1 MTRARTA
8 GARRTWNWPIW
19 TLTAILAA
27 GLIAGTVPAAE
38 AAKSKAAA
46 KNADAGAEVDRTIE
60 TGVSA
65 LEAGKPELAVQELT
79 SAITGGKIS
88 QPRLAQA
95 LYYRGLA
102 YRKQSKP
109 AQAIADFTSALWIKN
124 GLDPQQ
130 RADALANRAGAYRDA
145 GLTEQAEADEQRVAA
160 AAATKGQST
169 RAAPTASRTETAPA
183 PSTSSGGL
191 GGFFSALFGS
201 EPTPQQPASQ
211 SAPEAN
217 GRQAARS
224 APAASVSAWSTEA
237 SPAAGSS
244 TAQSRPRAAA
254 PRTAGWSDST
264 VVKSDSAVVE
274 KVNNRQAA
282 ATPVTTGSTGGSMGA
297 AATYVQVAAVRSR
310 NEAQAVATRL
320 TQLGAA
326 QTGKREAAI
335 EEAVMGN
342 MGTLYRVR
350 LGPFASSKEVDS
362 VCTRLRDAGLDCL
375 VLGR

>member
-19 TLTAILAA
+19 TLAAIVAA
-27 GLIAGTVPAAE
+27 GLIAGTMPAAE
-38 AAKSKAAA
+38 AAKAAA

-65 LEAGKPELAVQELT
+65 LQAGNPELAVQELT
-79 SAITGGKIS
+79 AAITGGKIS
-88 QPRLAQA
+88 QPKLARA

-130 RADALANRAGAYRDA
+130 RADALASRAGAYRDA

-160 AAATKGQST
+160 ATKGQSAGT
-169 RAAPTASRTETAPA
+169 RAAPAASRTEMAPA

-211 SAPEAN
+211 SAPEVN
-217 GRQAARS
+217 GRQVARS

-237 SPAAGSS
+237 SPASGPS
-244 TAQSRPRAAA
+244 TAQSKPRAAA

-264 VVKSDSAVVE
+264 VVKSDSAVVK
-274 KVNNRQAA
+274 KVNSRQAA
-282 ATPVTTGSTGGSMGA
+282 ATPVTTGSTGA

-310 NEAQAVATRL
+310 HEAQAVATKL

-375 VLGR
+375 VLSR